1 MKKSALT
8 RFFKNEQGASAV
20 EYSIFVAFIT
30 LSLVVGLELMGVS
43 LSGFFTES
51 AGYMEA
57 KTPN

>member
-20 EYSIFVAFIT
+20 EYSILVAF
-30 LSLVVGLELMGVS
+30 LSLVVIGGLEIVGVS

-51 AGYMEA
+51 AGYVET